1 MTATDEARAGT
12 DWQRLLTD
20 WDRQQ
25 SGYLRAR
32 EERFTA
38 ALDPVEVLRAGAPA
52 EFTVVD
58 LACGPGSFAQRV
70 LDRFP
75 GARVVAADMD
85 PVLLGVGRAALGDA
99 GGRLQWV
106 DADLRDPAW
115 PALLPVT
122 SADVVVSSTALHWLS
137 ASQLNA
143 TYRRLAALIPAGGL
157 FLNADNM
164 SFDPAQT
171 ALTALAEAAERR
183 QAAAAFDRDGVPD
196 WDAWWA
202 DVLAVPELAEAVAE
216 RTRRTEA
223 GRGVDD
229 HDPGARL
236 TGLRTHV
243 AALVEAGFAEVG
255 TIWQDHD
262 DRVLLA
268 VR

>member
-1 MTATDEARAGT
+1 VTTTDETRSGT

-38 ALDPVEVLRAGAPA
+38 ALDAVEVLRTGAPA

-75 GARVVAADMD
+75 AARVVAADMD

-99 GGRLQWV
+99 GGRLRWV

-115 PALLPVT
+115 PASLGVD

-143 TYRRLAALIPAGGL
+143 TYRRLAELIPTGGL

-164 SFDPAQT
+164 SFDPGQT

-216 RTRRTEA
+216 RDRRQGS

-243 AALVEAGFAEVG
+243 SALVEAGFAEVG